1 VVGDILRAG
10 ASALIVVLI
19 MIFGSLVLW
28 IGVPVGW
35 LWIGSQ
41 IQGSTGNVGTA
52 IGAMFLGVLVSVVI
66 LAMGLG
72 WLNRRYME
80 LRRARGLQD
89 TASPLERVM
98 VITAAI
104 AVVGFTVWF
113 LGVAGPGPTL
123 APK

>member
-10 ASALIVVLI
+10 ASALIVFLI
-19 MIFGSLVLW
+19 MIFGGLVLW

>member
-1 VVGDILRAG
+1 VGDILRTG
-10 ASALIVVLI
+10 ASALIVIII
-19 MIFGSLVLW
+19 MVVGSLVLW
-28 IGVPVGW
+28 VGVPLGW

-66 LAMGLG
+66 LAMALG